1 MERRLAGWL
10 GFIGLFATASYA
22 GNFASSA
29 DRPDEPLYESSFF
42 FASLVGLTLMVGAA
56 LLVAVGLRKPQFFAL
71 RRPRSWRRAALVSFG
86 VLVGVLAVSGLANLW
101 LDPGEEQGL
110 LPDDW
115 PPPNAA
121 VFALNVAA
129 VVVGAP
135 VGEELLFRGAG
146 YTLLARF
153 GTPVA
158 VVGTAVAWAAAHG
171 LVEAFPVIFAFGVGL
186 ALLRRATDSIVPGM
200 LLHSLFNTLALVLA
214 AGAAD

>member
-1 MERRLAGWL
+1 MERRLGGWL
-10 GFIGLFATASYA
+10 GFIGLFAAASYA
-22 GNFASSA
+22 GNFASDT
-29 DRPDEPLYESSFF
+29 DRPDEPLYEASFF
-42 FASLVGLTLMVGAA
+42 FASLVGLSLMVGAA
-56 LLVAVGLRKPQFFAL
+56 LLVAVGTRKRDLFAL
-71 RRPRSWRRAALVSFG
+71 RRPRSWWRAALVSFG
-86 VLVGVLAVSGLANLW
+86 VLVGVLAVSGLASIW
-101 LDPGEEQGL
+101 LDPGGEQGL
-110 LPDDW
+110 LPEDW

-158 VVGTAVAWAAAHG
+158 VVGTAAAWAAAHG

-186 ALLRRATDSIVPGM
+186 ALLRRSTGSIVPGM
-200 LLHSLFNTLALVLA
+200 LLHALFNTLALLTA
-214 AGAAD
+214 AGSAD

>member
-1 MERRLAGWL
+1 L
-10 GFIGLFATASYA
+10 FGLM
-22 GNFASSA
+22 
-29 DRPDEPLYESSFF
+29 
-42 FASLVGLTLMVGAA
+42 LMVGAA
-56 LLVAVGLRKPQFFAL
+56 LLVAIGTRKREVFAL
-71 RRPRSWRRAALVSFG
+71 RRPRSWGRAALVSVG
-86 VLVGVLAVSGLANLW
+86 VLVGVLAVSGLASLW
-101 LDPGEEQGL
+101 LDPGGEQGL
-110 LPDDW
+110 LPEDW

-129 VVVGAP
+129 VVIGAP

-186 ALLRRATDSIVPGM
+186 ALLRRSTDSIVPGM
-200 LLHSLFNTLALVLA
+200 LLHAFFNALALVTA
-214 AGAAD
+214 AGSAD